1 MADTPYCR
9 YEQGPLEV
17 QGTLLDRAG
26 DGNRLIFKI
35 EGLDQSYLPRII
47 DSLDEVNTLFPVLRS
62 P

>member
-1 MADTPYCR
+1 
-9 YEQGPLEV
+9 V

-26 DGNRLIFKI
+26 DGNQLIFKI

-47 DSLDEVNTLFPVLRS
+47 DSLDEVNTFFPVLRS